1 MINYQDPQCAGQRLW
16 IGIPSTELD
25 SATIELLQELKPGG
39 IILFRRNIDSA
50 DQVRRLTRDLRKWAG
65 ESLHICIDQEGG
77 RVVRF
82 PDGITFF
89 PGNMALGSLAC
100 SDPEVALELAFAQG
114 WHTGME
120 LLELGIDI
128 NLAPCIDLVASP
140 HSRGIGSRSFGSDPQ
155 RALALASALGRG
167 MRSAGVRDCW
177 KHFPGLGRVTV
188 DPHFGLPATDPE
200 ESASDLIPF
209 GGAEEAG
216 ASIVMTSHVI
226 ARALDAD
233 LPVTISSRAVNHL
246 RSGLKFSGVVMTD
259 CLEMGGVSGLS
270 PEEVAKGAMAAGH
283 DVLLVSHTPDLQRAI
298 HHRIE
303 KEIEDESA
311 PHLQSLQRIS
321 ALAAATEIP
330 ADSPKPIPLLTGE
343 EVARKICRGGVSLL
357 QGRLPETPLTGGWSL
372 VVPEQFSHSPVEDSR
387 SSAELDLLAH
397 ELPMVSRTLRFD
409 SPEQLAR
416 LASAENELMTEENLL
431 LALQGARL
439 DSRYREVLEALAKSL
454 DSLVVLLLDDSRDLV
469 AMPEADNLSV
479 LCAHGA
485 RPLHLKTLSEVLRG
499 EIPPGSGQPIGN

>member
-1 MINYQDPQCAGQRLW
+1 MTNHQDSQRAGRRLW
-16 IGIPSTELD
+16 IGVPSTELD

-39 IILFRRNIDSA
+39 VILFRRNIESA
-50 DQVRRLTRDLRKWAG
+50 DQVRNLTRDLRKWAG

-100 SDPEVALELAFAQG
+100 SDLEHAVELAFAQG
-114 WHTGME
+114 WHTGKE

-128 NLAPCIDLVASP
+128 NLAPCVDLVASP

-209 GGAEEAG
+209 GGAEKAG

-233 LPVTISSRAVNHL
+233 LPVTISSRAVSNL
-246 RSGLKFSGVVMTD
+246 RSELHFSGVVMTD

-303 KEIEDESA
+303 KEIEEESA
-311 PHLQSLQRIS
+311 PHLQSLQRIF
-321 ALAAATEIP
+321 ALASATEIS
-330 ADSPKPIPLLTGE
+330 AERQGTIPLLTGG

-357 QGRLPETPLTGGWSL
+357 QGRLPETPLTGDWSL
-372 VVPEQFSHSPVEDSR
+372 MLPEQFSHSPVEDSR

-397 ELPMVSRTLRFD
+397 ELPMVSKTLRFD
-409 SPEQLAR
+409 SPEGLSR
-416 LASAENELMTEENLL
+416 WVSADEGRIAEGNLL
-431 LALQGARL
+431 LAVQGARL
-439 DSRYREVLEALAKSL
+439 ESRYREVLEALAESL
-454 DSLVVLLLDDSRDLV
+454 DSLVVLLLDDSRDLI
-469 AMPEADNLSV
+469 AMPESDNLAV

-499 EIPPGSGQPIGN
+499 EIPPGSGQPIGS

>member
-1 MINYQDPQCAGQRLW
+1 MTNHQDPQRAGQRLW
-16 IGIPSTELD
+16 IGVPSTELD

-39 IILFRRNIDSA
+39 IILFRRNIESA
-50 DQVRRLTRDLRKWAG
+50 DQVRNLTRDLRKWAG

-100 SDPEVALELAFAQG
+100 SDLERAVELAFAQG
-114 WHTGME
+114 WHTGKE

-128 NLAPCIDLVASP
+128 NLAPCVDLVGSP
-140 HSRGIGSRSFGSDPQ
+140 SSRGIGSRSFGADPH
-155 RALALASALGRG
+155 RALALASAVGRG

-209 GGAEEAG
+209 GGAEAAG

-233 LPVTISSRAVNHL
+233 APVTISSKAVNTL
-246 RSGLKFSGVVMTD
+246 RSELKFSGVVMTD

-283 DVLLVSHTPDLQRAI
+283 DILLVSHTADLQRGI
-298 HHRIE
+298 HRQIE
-303 KEIEDESA
+303 KEIEMESSG
-311 PHLQSLQRIS
+311 HIQSLQRIS
-321 ALAAATEIP
+321 ALAEISEG
-330 ADSPKPIPLLTGE
+330 ASNSGESIPVMAGE
-343 EVARKICRGGVSLL
+343 EVARLICRGGVSLL
-357 QGRLPETPLTGGWSL
+357 QGSLPETPLSGDWSL
-372 VVPEQFSHSPVEDSR
+372 VLPEQFSHSPVEDSR
-387 SSAELDLLAH
+387 SSAELDLLAR
-397 ELPMVSRTLRFD
+397 ELPMISRTLRFD
-409 SPEQLAR
+409 SAEILAR
-416 LASAENELMTEENLL
+416 QVATEGELTAGGKVL
-431 LALQGARL
+431 LAIQGARL
-439 DSRYREVLEALAKSL
+439 DPRYREVFKDLAESV
-454 DSLVVLLLDDSRDLV
+454 DSLVVLLLDDPRDLV
-469 AMPEADNLSV
+469 AMPESENLSV
-479 LCAHGA
+479 LCAHGG
-485 RPLHLKTLSEVLRG
+485 RPLHLETLAEVLRG